1 MRVPERLTAA
11 VELLGAGPDD
21 RVLEIGCGRGVAAAL
36 ICERLVR
43 GRLLGIDR
51 SAAAIAAARE
61 RNAAAIASG
70 RARFV
75 RAVLADVRTAPLGTY
90 DKILACDV
98 NVFWTGPA
106 TRELAIVSALLA
118 PGGVLLIACTPPP
131 GRPLGPLEEILHA
144 RLRQA
149 GLRTTAW
156 GRAGGGR
163 ADPGGGG
170 GGGIGEDQ
178 PAPQALVVA

>member
-1 MRVPERLTAA
+1 MRVPERLVAA
-11 VELLGAGPDD
+11 VEFLDVAPDD

-43 GRLLGIDR
+43 GRLLGLDR

-70 RARFV
+70 RARFL
-75 RAVLADVRTAPLGTY
+75 RTALADVETAPLGTY

-106 TRELAIVSALLA
+106 ARELAVVSALLA
-118 PGGVLLIACTPPP
+118 PGGRLLLACAPPAGRPP
-131 GRPLGPLEEILHA
+131 GPVEEALHA
-144 RLRQA
+144 HLRQA
-149 GLRTTAW
+149 GFRTAASTRALPGSTLLMVV
-156 GRAGGGR
+156 GRHQG
-163 ADPGGGG
+163 
-170 GGGIGEDQ
+170 
-178 PAPQALVVA
+178 